1 MCCSSEVL
9 DKGVDQIVDQVVN
22 PKVATIFEPKI
33 ESIVYKYLGIT
44 PPPPPPR
51 PAGPLL
57 PAPPLP
63 SYAGHMNGSSLL
75 RVETAPGGLL
85 PTDLEQIS
93 PDSDQATVKSD
104 PKEESKD
111 DDLPPGV
118 DDERNYDED
127 TSPSYEPLSEEKP
140 TSSKEMNN
148 GLLNH
153 SDSVNG
159 VSQASQLSQVSSDSR
174 LTIASSTESVAEAQQ
189 APPANNRGADSQHL
203 GGGADAKVQR
213 ELQRCKC
220 RRRRGQRQS
229 ATALRYQAGC
239 NYLRGWVCQVLVA
252 ESIYL
257 IAKTNHFRY

>member
-189 APPANNRGADSQHL
+189 APPANNRGELTANISEEAQMPKFSENSSDASVAVGEDNGSRQLHFDIKQDAITFE
-203 GGGADAKVQR
+203 GGFAKS
-213 ELQRCKC
+213 L
-220 RRRRGQRQS
+220 
-229 ATALRYQAGC
+229 
-239 NYLRGWVCQVLVA
+239 
-252 ESIYL
+252 
-257 IAKTNHFRY
+257 